1 VEILLKYLRETRGS
15 IDGEVDSTPICLGN
29 HTDMLLSA
37 SNHEYLHEFAS
48 ELASIGLARPLV
60 VVTKGYMSRSLAE
73 ALDNLDMKVIIFHSQ
88 SFHRTTLEMRTER
101 GPVLTPDQTFDAGA
115 TYRGIK
121 NITPVHFWRP
131 ITRKSVPTAHWAL
144 ETVRQLKFSGYRCS
158 VAIGL
163 SVGPGIAQ
171 QELIETGLLEQ
182 TAEVSGEIWDDKVWA
197 DINSAAVAVGYPVY
211 RSTSC
216 AIALATG
223 KAEALGVWDDR
234 RGAAQYCRPCN
245 CPKTQRSLCQS
256 KSLLLEDLEE
266 PLAWI
271 ASQIGGD
278 TSRFQVLPGRRI
290 RVSGE
295 IRQSLVSLALNKY
308 QIELLPQSIS
318 ADRAWLGRFGR
329 KDSNE

>member
-1 VEILLKYLRETRGS
+1 M
-15 IDGEVDSTPICLGN
+15 P
-29 HTDMLLSA
+29 
-37 SNHEYLHEFAS
+37 
-48 ELASIGLARPLV
+48 
-60 VVTKGYMSRSLAE
+60 RSLAE
-73 ALDNLDMKVIIFHSQ
+73 ALDNLNIKIIVFHSQ
-88 SFHRTTLEMRTER
+88 SFHRTTLEMRTEK
-101 GPVLTPDQTFDAGA
+101 GSVLTPDQTFEAGA
-115 TYRGIK
+115 TYRGLK

-144 ETVRQLKFSGYRCS
+144 ETVRQLKSSGYRCS

-182 TAEVSGEIWDDKVWA
+182 TTQVSGEIWNDNAWA
-197 DINSAAVAVGYPVY
+197 DVNSAAIAVGYPVY

-216 AIALATG
+216 AIALAAG
-223 KAEALGVWDDR
+223 RAETLGVWDDR
-234 RGAAQYCRPCN
+234 RGAAQYCKQCN
-245 CPKTQRSLCQS
+245 CPTTQRSLCQS
-256 KSLLLEDLEE
+256 KSLQPDDLEE

-271 ASQIGGD
+271 ANQIGGD
-278 TSRFQVLPGRRI
+278 TSRFEILPGRRV

-295 IRQSLVSLALNKY
+295 IRQSLVSMTLHKY

-329 KDSNE
+329 KDSDE